1 MNALTVNYFQA
12 EKGSI
17 TLAIHHPDGKATY
30 QAITNPDLIAWFK
43 KAAPGLVGQPS
54 EKLKLTLQVEG

>member
-1 MNALTVNYFQA
+1 MKALTVNYFQV

-17 TLAIHHPDGKATY
+17 TLAIHHQDGKATY

-43 KAAPGLVGQPS
+43 QAAPCLAGQPS
-54 EKLKLTLQVEG
+54 QRLELTLQGEG